1 MTEPRDEVGSWLDE
15 PVEPLAPP
23 PGTYTRIKRHAA
35 RRRRHQAIAAAATA
49 ATVIVGLVAAPRL
62 AGTFLR
68 TGRSALTES
77 AGPVAQPSVSH
88 QPGNKLTSEPTIMGS
103 GQPLPNGFAPISAT
117 FIGLKTGW
125 ALGTLATSC
134 AADSGGTCLAL
145 ARTDNAGTT
154 WYQAQA
160 PPTRT
165 ANAAG
170 GVSQVRFLNRQD
182 GWVFG
187 PDLWWTRDG
196 GSNWD
201 RAGTAGQRV
210 ISLEAAGNRAFAVF
224 ATCAGAPPSAAP
236 GGLTS
241 GCSSYQLYSTVAGTA
256 DWRRVPGATTGP
268 GAASVV
274 LTQDTGYLLASGGA
288 AVTVASGPVATD
300 GAWQGVS
307 TPCPGGQAPPTEP
320 AAPASPSSPP
330 APSSP
335 AASAS
340 PAAPAA
346 PATRDALLAA
356 ASGSLFAVCSAG
368 SPTAANQ
375 AKEILTSGDG
385 GQSWQRRAVLPIE
398 GTAWSAAVNPGG
410 SAFLIATSTG
420 LYISRDGGSNWQTA
434 LTGPQGG
441 FGYVGMTDVR
451 QGFAIPAARWRDGM
465 VFTTDGGR
473 SWFPVAG
480 SP

>member
-288 AVTVASGPVATD
+288 AVTVASGPVATHCWRRRQ
-300 GAWQGVS
+300 AACS
-307 TPCPGGQAPPTEP
+307 PCAPQALRPPP
-320 AAPASPSSPP
+320 IRPRRSSPRATAGKAGSG
-330 APSSP
+330 APCCRSRERPGRRRSTRAAARSSSP
-335 AASAS
+335 RARACTSHETAE
-340 PAAPAA
+340 
-346 PATRDALLAA
+346 AT
-356 ASGSLFAVCSAG
+356 G
-368 SPTAANQ
+368 
-375 AKEILTSGDG
+375 
-385 GQSWQRRAVLPIE
+385 RRP
-398 GTAWSAAVNPGG
+398 
-410 SAFLIATSTG
+410 
-420 LYISRDGGSNWQTA
+420 
-434 LTGPQGG
+434 
-441 FGYVGMTDVR
+441 
-451 QGFAIPAARWRDGM
+451 
-465 VFTTDGGR
+465 
-473 SWFPVAG
+473 
-480 SP
+480 